1 MSGID
6 HYRLEQD
13 PWLSDVLERPAW
25 RVVDGGAGAPLAGLH
40 AERPQFATAKI
51 PAAKTAAVHTLESFG
66 FRTVDAALT
75 FTTDAVAASPAGP
88 SVRFALAADRAA
100 VEAIAGRSFR
110 FSRFHLDPALPAAL
124 AHRVKARWA
133 GNWFAGARGDGMVV
147 AEDGAR
153 VAGFLQ
159 LLWAKDGRL
168 VIDLIAVDEA
178 NRGRGLAA
186 AMIGFAAVHGTGDA
200 RRPAGMVV
208 GTQAANVASVR
219 LYESLGFRLREAQF
233 VLHHHGGR
241 RA

>member
-1 MSGID
+1 VSGVD
-6 HYRLEQD
+6 HYRLERD

-25 RVVDGGAGAPLAGLH
+25 RVIDGGAGAPLADLLAG
-40 AERPQFATAKI
+40 RPQFATAKL
-51 PAAKTAAVHTLESFG
+51 PAASTPDVHALESFG

-75 FTTDAVAASPAGP
+75 FTAEAVAAP
-88 SVRFALAADRAA
+88 SQSAPVRFASAADREA

-110 FSRFHLDPALPAAL
+110 FSRFHLDPALPAVL

-147 AEDGAR
+147 AEEAGR

-178 NRGRGLAA
+178 SRGRGLAT
-186 AMIGFAAVHGTGDA
+186 AMIGFAAAHGTGDA
-200 RRPAGMVV
+200 RRPAGMTV

-219 LYESLGFRLREAQF
+219 LYESLGFRLRDAQF

-241 RA
+241 RE